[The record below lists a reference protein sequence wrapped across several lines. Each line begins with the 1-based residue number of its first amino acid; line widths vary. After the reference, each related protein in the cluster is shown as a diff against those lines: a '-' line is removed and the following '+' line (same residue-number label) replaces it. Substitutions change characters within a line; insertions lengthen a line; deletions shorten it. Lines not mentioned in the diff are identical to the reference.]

1 MTTEETLTLANDLL
15 VNWVWSVESNRP
27 EPNRLDVRLLSS
39 TDLMPMV
46 VGLRVQRLR
55 VG

>member
-15 VNWVWSVESNRP
+15 VNWVWSAESNRP

-39 TDLMPMV
+39 TDLS
-46 VGLRVQRLR
+46 RLLAYCFR
-55 VG
+55 HLHLN